1 MELFLDLSQGCLC
14 NWFFQ
19 VCAFLSLGLSHC
31 SKDMKQWTGVIARL
45 QLKLLLSRQQIIHT
59 PLRGEGRWTLKKWPQ
74 PVLAPPVDAFLS
86 PSPRAWLVLPYAKWG
101 LYRLPIRKVVCF
113 FPTGGSH
120 SSPWIF
126 PLFSFSQAFSFLS
139 LPFSCQF
146 LATILDSLFSTL
158 TT

>member
-59 PLRGEGRWTLKKWPQ
+59 PLRGEGRRTLKKWPQ

-86 PSPRAWLVLPYAKWG
+86 PSPRVWLVLPYAKWG

-113 FPTGGSH
+113 F
-120 SSPWIF
+120 F
-126 PLFSFSQAFSFLS
+126 PLEVPTPVLGFFLCF
-139 LPFSCQF
+139 LFLRLFPFF
-146 LATILDSLFSTL
+146 LCLLAANF
-158 TT
+158 